1 MLILRVLIK
10 CMNCMT
16 NCMHNSCLFHMIVV
30 FMEFSR
36 NRLAGDEP
44 PPGDS
49 SFYGHFG
56 VPEMELPSGTSLP
69 AKRRVTDQPSFW
81 VLLELLSGDEH
92 PPSDANQILVR
103 FWYFKCFGMTLIGGK
118 ANFNG

>member
-1 MLILRVLIK
+1 
-10 CMNCMT
+10 
-16 NCMHNSCLFHMIVV
+16 MIVV